1 MSRLVVVSNRV
12 SPPTP
17 DSTGSQGG
25 LAVALA
31 AALRQ
36 SRGIWF
42 GWSGEE
48 VESFT
53 GHLRFARANGVT
65 TATVDLEPRDV
76 EDYYNGYANRTLWP
90 LFHYRIDL
98 AEYDRQFDAGY
109 QRVNERFAETLLHML
124 EPDDLVWIHDYHLIP
139 LAREL
144 RLRGVKN
151 RIGFFLH
158 TPWPPPRLLTTLP
171 GHAEL
176 VESLFGYDLIGFQT
190 REWLESFTDYFT
202 REAIGTVDPDDTV
215 RAYGRSVRLGV
226 FPIGIDPES
235 FRKAAQ
241 SPEARAMAKR
251 MRQSIAGRAMLVG
264 VDRLDYSKGLEERF
278 GGYDRFLAENPD
290 ALNKVFLLQI
300 APPSRGAIGSYQE
313 IRDQLDQLSGRINGA
328 HSDVDWV
335 PLRYVNR
342 GYNRRELAGIFRSA
356 RVGLV
361 TPLRDGMNLVAKEYV
376 AAQDPADPGILVLS
390 RFAGAAEQMT
400 DALLINPFSQ
410 EDIADSIRQA
420 LAMDKSER
428 IRRWERLMASI
439 EASNV
444 TKWRQDFV
452 DALTS
457 VTMPLSS

>member
-12 SPPTP
+12 APPAP
-17 DSTGSQGG
+17 DTTGSQGG

-31 AALRQ
+31 SALRQ

-42 GWSGEE
+42 GWSGEKIE
-48 VESFT
+48 QFT

-76 EDYYNGYANRTLWP
+76 EEYYNGYANRTLWP

-98 AEYDRQFDAGY
+98 AEYDRQFDSGY
-109 QRVNERFAETLLHML
+109 QRVNERLAETLLHML
-124 EPDDLVWIHDYHLIP
+124 EPDDLIWIHDYHLIP

-144 RLRGVKN
+144 RLRGAKN

-158 TPWPPPRLLTTLP
+158 TPWPPVRLLTTLP
-171 GHAEL
+171 RHADL
-176 VESLFGYDLIGFQT
+176 VEALFAHDLIGFQT
-190 REWLESFTDYFT
+190 QEWLDSFTDYVS
-202 REAIGTVDPDDTV
+202 REAGGTVDADGTV
-215 RAYGRSVRLGV
+215 HAYGRTVKASV

-241 SPEARAMAKR
+241 SSEARAMARR
-251 MRQSIAGRAMLVG
+251 MRQSIADRAMLVG

-278 GGYDRFLAENPD
+278 GGYDRFLSENPS

-300 APPSRGAIGSYQE
+300 APPSRASIGSYQE
-313 IRDQLDQLSGRINGA
+313 IRDKLDQLSGRINGA

-342 GYNRRELAGIFRSA
+342 GYSRRELAGIYRTA

-376 AAQDPADPGILVLS
+376 AAQDPADPGVLILS
-390 RFAGAAEQMT
+390 RFAGAAEQMQ

-410 EDIADSIRQA
+410 EEIADSIRQA
-420 LAMDKSER
+420 LAMEKAER
-428 IRRWERLMASI
+428 IRRWEGLMASI

-452 DALTS
+452 EALTAF
-457 VTMPLSS
+457 TPAMA